1 MSFSAFSLQQVAPK
15 AGTPG
20 TAQEGAPGAGAG
32 APAAPPGGG
41 LISFL
46 PLLMFVP
53 LLFMMFRRQKK
64 EQEQRAKLKKGDRVV
79 SNAGLVGELV
89 ELDEKFAKVKIAPG
103 TTVQM
108 LAGSVAPLEAETEKK
123 AAKAEEKPA
132 LSTATLATD
141 KK

>member
-1 MSFSAFSLQQVAPK
+1 VSFSAFSLQQVAPK

-20 TAQEGAPGAGAG
+20 TAQEGAPGTPASAPQ
-32 APAAPPGGG
+32 APAGGG
-41 LISFL
+41 LMTFL
-46 PLLMFVP
+46 PVLMFVP

-79 SNAGLVGELV
+79 SNAGLVGELM
-89 ELDEKFAKVKIAPG
+89 ELDERFAKVKIAPG

-108 LAGSVAPLEAETEKK
+108 LVGSIAPLEPEPAKK
-123 AAKAEEKPA
+123 ADKADGKPELTEA
-132 LSTATLATD
+132 NLATD

>member
-20 TAQEGAPGAGAG
+20 TSAEGATGTPAG
-32 APAAPPGGG
+32 APQAPPGGG

-64 EQEQRAKLKKGDRVV
+64 EQQQRAKLKKGDRVV
-79 SNAGLVGELV
+79 SNAGLVGELM
-89 ELDEKFAKVKIAPG
+89 ELDERFAKVKIAPG

-108 LAGSVAPLEAETEKK
+108 LAGSVAPLEAEPEKK
-123 AAKAEEKPA
+123 ALKADGKPELTEA
-132 LSTATLATD
+132 NLATD